1 MDFLGKYKE
10 FPQALHVLT
19 ALDQDLQ
26 KEGYDLFNQLSL
38 FLLDDDY
45 SYDVTPY
52 DVIPFA
58 RIGADGIHYGFL
70 TDFGRVKD
78 LEEAFIV
85 CISPMNFGNH
95 VKIIARNLRE
105 FIDVVLTLYDA
116 SIIENLLDY
125 STKKEYHEFL
135 NWVAKEASMDPE
147 YNEQRIYIC
156 DRIQQK
162 LNRKPIDDLYEYV
175 EVIVPEQRKKAA
187 PIHTFDTLGVVSN
200 HAGTN
205 QETFPMNSDS
215 SINLKELENF
225 FKRNDDETKLATIR
239 NLQFFH
245 LIQDDD
251 KLKEFVKAEMLK
263 MGLIDEVNRI
273 EL

>member
-10 FPQALHVLT
+10 FPQTLQMLT
-19 ALDQDLQ
+19 KIDLELQ
-26 KEGYDLFNQLSL
+26 KEGVSLFDQLSL

-58 RIGADGIHYGFL
+58 NIGADGIHYGFL

-95 VKIIARNLRE
+95 VQIIARNIKE
-105 FIDVVLTLYDA
+105 FIDVVLTLNDA
-116 SIIENLLDY
+116 SSIENLLDY
-125 STKKEYHEFL
+125 STKEEYRDFLDWMAKDAAMNPEFT
-135 NWVAKEASMDPE
+135 
-147 YNEQRIYIC
+147 EQSPFIC
-156 DRIQQK
+156 ERIQQK

-175 EVIVPEQRKKAA
+175 EVIVPEQRKKLA
-187 PIHTFDTLGVVSN
+187 PINTFDTLGVVSN
-200 HAGTN
+200 HAGHN
-205 QETFPMNSDS
+205 QEIFPMNSDS
-215 SINLKELENF
+215 IINLKELKSF
-225 FKRNDDETKLATIR
+225 FKRNENETKLATIR
-239 NLQFFH
+239 NLQFFY

-251 KLKEFVKAEMLK
+251 ELKGIVKAEMQK
-263 MGLIDEVNRI
+263 MGLIDEVNRM

>member
-10 FPQALHVLT
+10 FPQTLQMLT
-19 ALDQDLQ
+19 KIDLELQ
-26 KEGYDLFNQLSL
+26 KEGVSLFDQLSL

-58 RIGADGIHYGFL
+58 NIGADGIHYGFL

-95 VKIIARNLRE
+95 VKIIARNIKE
-105 FIDVVLTLYDA
+105 FIDVVLTLNDA
-116 SIIENLLDY
+116 SSIENLLDY
-125 STKKEYHEFL
+125 STKEEYRDFLGWMAKDAAMNPEFT
-135 NWVAKEASMDPE
+135 
-147 YNEQRIYIC
+147 EQSPYIC
-156 DRIQQK
+156 ERIQQK

-175 EVIVPEQRKKAA
+175 EVIVPEQRKKLA
-187 PIHTFDTLGVVSN
+187 PINTFDTLGVVSN
-200 HAGTN
+200 HAGHN

-215 SINLKELENF
+215 VINLKELKSF
-225 FKRNDDETKLATIR
+225 FKRNENETKLATIR
-239 NLQFFH
+239 NLQFFY

-251 KLKEFVKAEMLK
+251 ELKGIVKAEMQK
-263 MGLIDEVNRI
+263 MGLIDEVNRM